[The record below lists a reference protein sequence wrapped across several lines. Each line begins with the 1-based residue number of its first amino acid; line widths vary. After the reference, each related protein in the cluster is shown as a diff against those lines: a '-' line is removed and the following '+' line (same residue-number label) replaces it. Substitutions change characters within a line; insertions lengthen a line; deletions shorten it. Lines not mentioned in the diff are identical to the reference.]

1 MKLASFIYQD
11 IRSFGIVKAEGMIDL
26 GRRLGDRYGDL
37 RRCCRVTA
45 WLKPAAISTTRWMC
59 PWGA

>member
-37 RRCCRVTA
+37 KALLQGNGLAEASRY
-45 WLKPAAISTTRWMC
+45 L
-59 PWGA
+59 

>member
-26 GRRLGDRYGDL
+26 GRRLGDRYGDQG
-37 RRCCRVTA
+37 
-45 WLKPAAISTTRWMC
+45 AAA
-59 PWGA
+59 G